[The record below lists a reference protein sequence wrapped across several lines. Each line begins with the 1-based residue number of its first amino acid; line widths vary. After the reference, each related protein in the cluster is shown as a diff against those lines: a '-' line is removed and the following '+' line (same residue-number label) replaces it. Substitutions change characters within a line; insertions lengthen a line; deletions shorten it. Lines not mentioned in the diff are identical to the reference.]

1 MKKIF
6 KAITLL
12 MLTALLFAACAPATV
27 VDAEGSDDG
36 SGVLLPSKDDVA
48 ALTASVT

>member
-6 KAITLL
+6 KAMTLL
-12 MLTALLFAACAPATV
+12 VLSALLFSACAPATV

-36 SGVLLPSKDDVA
+36 SGVLLTSKDDVA
-48 ALTASVT
+48 ALTSSVT

>member
-1 MKKIF
+1 MKKNF
-6 KAITLL
+6 KTMTLL
-12 MLTALLFAACAPATV
+12 VLIALLFAACAPAIV